1 MASLKLL
8 LVDDAEDIR
17 RMYQDFLESKGVRV
31 VTAADGQAAI
41 EAVGYESPDAIVL
54 DLAMPKMDGWEVIR
68 HLRKEPWSS
77 RIPIVVLS
85 GLDEKESALAAGANS
100 YLAKPALPKDVL
112 DEVRRLLS
120 LRTEPSAAD

>member
-1 MASLKLL
+1 VANLKLL

-31 VTAADGQAAI
+31 VTAADGLAALD
-41 EAVGYESPDAIVL
+41 AVGYESPDAIVL

-68 HLRKEPWSS
+68 HLKKEPWSR
-77 RIPIVVLS
+77 RIPILVLS

-100 YLAKPALPKDVL
+100 YLSKPALPKAVL

-120 LRTEPSAAD
+120 APSDPPGPR